1 MFLLFFLSF
10 PITTI
15 INAGAGVGGV
25 AGAGVG
31 GVAAATTTNN
41 NNK

>member
-1 MFLLFFLSF
+1 MFILFFLSF

-25 AGAGVG
+25 A
-31 GVAAATTTNN
+31 AATTTTNN